1 MRPQKYWSCGRSPA
15 YTVSELEDMK
25 DEIVVAGVDQMRAKG
40 KEPLLFDS
48 STQAQKSGSIRR
60 HVHLD

>member
-1 MRPQKYWSCGRSPA
+1 MRPQKCLSCGRSPA

-48 STQAQKSGSIRR
+48 STQAQKSGNIRR